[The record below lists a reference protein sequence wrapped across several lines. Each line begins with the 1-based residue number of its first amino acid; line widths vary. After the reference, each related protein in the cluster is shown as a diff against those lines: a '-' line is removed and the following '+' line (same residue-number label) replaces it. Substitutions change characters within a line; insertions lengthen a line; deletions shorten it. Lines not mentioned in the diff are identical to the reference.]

1 MEQGQHKPKEPWLAV
16 VLSYFL
22 AGVGQIYSGRMRR
35 GIALVLAELAFYFLL
50 IWSLLSPK
58 CDILVTGGPLL
69 ALVALRIW
77 NLFDAHKCA
86 RKTNTQDFET
96 ARKQDKDPWLALFL
110 SRLIPGIGQIYIR
123 KWFWGIVF
131 IAVAAVL
138 LVVGPKDPLLD
149 AGLGAVFAA
158 FACYHAYASAPV
170 RRETSNRTIFIVA
183 VAILCLS
190 LLGSST
196 YLTKAHVVEAFALS
210 ADSMRPT
217 LMRGDKI
224 LVRKTRS
231 YAPRRGDVVVLRPRR
246 HRDTVYVKRIAAL
259 PGETI
264 EIRDGTI
271 YIDKREVRCPALN
284 NIEHQS
290 AGSFGIE
297 SQPYTVPQNSVFVL
311 GDNSANSQDSRHF
324 GPIPQSDVIGRACKI
339 YWPLDR
345 RGPVE

>member
-1 MEQGQHKPKEPWLAV
+1 MEQEQHKPKEPWLAV

-22 AGVGQIYSGRMRR
+22 AGIGQIYSGRMRR
-35 GIALVLAELAFYFLL
+35 GIALVLAELALYFLL

-58 CDILVTGGPLL
+58 CEILVTGGLLL
-69 ALVALRIW
+69 ALGALRIW

-110 SRLIPGIGQIYIR
+110 SRLIPGLGQIYIR
-123 KWFWGIVF
+123 KWLWGIVF
-131 IAVAAVL
+131 IAVAGVL

-149 AGLGAVFAA
+149 AGLGAVFAV

-170 RRETSNRTIFIVA
+170 RRETSNRTVLVVA

-196 YLTKAHVVEAFALS
+196 YLIKAHVVEAFALS

-217 LMRGDKI
+217 LLRGDKI

-231 YAPRRGDVVVLRPRR
+231 YVPSRGDVVVLRSPR
-246 HRDTVYVKRIAAL
+246 HRDTIYVKRVAAL

-264 EIRDGTI
+264 EIRDKTI
-271 YIDKREVRCPALN
+271 YINGRIVQCPALD
-284 NIEHQS
+284 NIEHHS
-290 AGSFGIE
+290 TGSFGIE
-297 SQPYTVPQNSVFVL
+297 SQPYTVPQDSVFVL

-324 GPIPQSDVIGRACKI
+324 GPIPRTDVIGRAYKI
-339 YWPLDR
+339 YWPLGR